1 MKNDHLVPV
10 NVKDIVDRLRDS
22 SLSANERMVL
32 IQRLEAIQEYCTDSL
47 KKYNYVDLGKV
58 YTGRK

>member
-10 NVKDIVDRLRDS
+10 NVKDIVDRLRDI

-32 IQRLEAIQEYCTDSL
+32 IQRLEAIQEYCTDTL
-47 KKYNYVDLGKV
+47 KKYNQIDLGKV